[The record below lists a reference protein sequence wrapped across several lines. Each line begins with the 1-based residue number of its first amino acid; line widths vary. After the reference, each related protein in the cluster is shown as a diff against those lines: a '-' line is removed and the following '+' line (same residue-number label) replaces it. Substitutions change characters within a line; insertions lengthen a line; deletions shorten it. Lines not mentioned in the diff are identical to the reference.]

1 MNEFLRRVL
10 FLPPQAS
17 TLAREIDYLH
27 YAVISVTMAGATL
40 VAAAAAYFILR
51 YHRRPT
57 REPAAPVGMAGHHAA
72 PPAMP
77 VLMAFWFELLVIG
90 FLLVLFV
97 AWWVIGFRQFV
108 KLETPPQQSMEIY
121 VTAKQWMWTFAYP
134 NGRTSNAVL
143 YVPANR
149 PVTLLLSARDVIHSF
164 FVPHFR
170 VKKDVIP
177 GRMTTLWF
185 EANEPGVY
193 PVYCTEYCGEGHST
207 MRAQVIALPEHEYLA
222 KLEQLPRLDIG
233 GPNYVEPAVAGSLGS
248 QLLSLAEM
256 GERVAVTKGCMRCHT
271 ADGTPHIGPT
281 WLGLYRAR
289 VPLVGGQRQ
298 LADEAYLTE
307 SMMDPLAR
315 VRAGFQPVMPPYQ
328 GLLSAAETGALLE
341 YMRYLSTADPETR
354 LSPLAP
360 PGSPA
365 LRLPSVAPQA
375 LERNVVPQPLRVI
388 PEPRPDSPP
397 YSPPGTEPSHPN
409 VERRP

>member
-17 TLAREIDYLH
+17 TLAREIDTLH

-40 VAAAAAYFILR
+40 VALAAAYFILR
-51 YHRRPT
+51 YRRRPT
-57 REPAAPVGMAGHHAA
+57 REPAAPVASAGLHVS
-72 PPAMP
+72 PQPMP
-77 VLMAFWFELLVIG
+77 IVMAFWFELLVIA
-90 FLLVLFV
+90 FLLTLFV
-97 AWWVIGFRQFV
+97 VWWVIGFRQFV
-108 KLETPPQQSMEIY
+108 KLETPPKQAMEIY

-149 PVTLLLSARDVIHSF
+149 PVTLLLSSRDVIHSF

-185 EANEPGVY
+185 EATEPGAY

-207 MRAQVIALPEHEYLA
+207 MRARVIALREHEYLA

-233 GPNYVEPAVAGSLGS
+233 GPNYVEPAVAGSLSS

-256 GERVAVTKGCMRCHT
+256 GERVAVTKGCTRCHT
-271 ADGTPHIGPT
+271 VDGTPHIGPT
-281 WLGLYRAR
+281 WLGLYHAR
-289 VPLVGGQRQ
+289 VTLVGGERP

-307 SMMDPLAR
+307 SMMDPRAR
-315 VRAGFQPVMPPYQ
+315 VRAGFQPVMPTYQ

-341 YMRYLSTADPETR
+341 YMRYLSTADPELR

-360 PGSPA
+360 RGSPP
-365 LRLPSVAPQA
+365 LTLPSVAPQA
-375 LERNVVPQPLRVI
+375 LERNRVPQPLRVI
-388 PEPRPDSPP
+388 PEPRPDAPP
-397 YSPPGTEPSHPN
+397 FSPPGTEPSHLN
-409 VERRP
+409 VERIP